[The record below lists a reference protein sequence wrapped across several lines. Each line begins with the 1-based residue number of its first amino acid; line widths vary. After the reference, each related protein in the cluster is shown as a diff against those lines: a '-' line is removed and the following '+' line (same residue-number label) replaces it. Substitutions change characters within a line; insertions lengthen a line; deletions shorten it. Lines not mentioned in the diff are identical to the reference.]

1 MARYVL
7 LTGDETRTDLA
18 EAIANLRE
26 RRRMCGIAS
35 TRAEIDDEI
44 DELVA
49 LWVAS
54 R

>member
-7 LTGDETRTDLA
+7 LTGDETRGDLA
-18 EAIANLRE
+18 EAIANLRQ
-26 RRRMCGIAS
+26 RKRMCQIPS

-49 LWVAS
+49 LLVS

>member
-1 MARYVL
+1 MMARFIL
-7 LTGDETRTDLA
+7 LTGDETRSDLA
-18 EAIANLRE
+18 EAIANLRD
-26 RRRMCGIAS
+26 RKRVCQIAS

-49 LWVAS
+49 LLVA